1 VRGERLMWQR
11 VDPVLILVAVTL
23 VITLA
28 DACASREAFPSE
40 GTGREVWSFD
50 ASGAGGTYPLDE
62 VVRATRELV
71 TRVVDERVDDARRE
85 LEAEGRARADAHGT
99 QCDEMRAEVDAV
111 VQHYDTLV
119 DERTADA
126 VVLTQSSEGG
136 DGASAR
142 DTTAQYK
149 VKGHFSMG
157 TNGDRWLGDHKCNRH
172 AGGSGDRARWCR
184 TNPMPI
190 RITPL

>member
-1 VRGERLMWQR
+1 MWQR
-11 VDPVLILVAVTL
+11 VDPVLVLVAVTL
-23 VITLA
+23 AITLM

-50 ASGAGGTYPLDE
+50 ASGTGSTYPLDE

-71 TRVVDERVDDARRE
+71 ARVVDERVDDARRE

-99 QCDEMRAEVDAV
+99 QCDRVRAESDAV
-111 VQHYDTLV
+111 VARYDALV
-119 DERTADA
+119 DERTANA
-126 VVLTQSSEGG
+126 VVLTHSSQGA

-149 VKGHFSMG
+149 VKGHFAMG
-157 TNGDRWLGDHKCNRH
+157 TNGDRWLGDHKCDRH
-172 AGGSGDRARWCR
+172 TGESDDRARWCR

-190 RITPL
+190 RITP